1 VFGTPISSF
10 LRMAVVPTPRA
21 GWPQGVIRTD
31 SIPAQGEPGVNWSVE
46 RSRHSHGVN
55 GGHRRCAVAVINV
68 LGIFGTAF
76 GLLVT
81 IALLCGYVD
90 ELRTARRGLK
100 DAEDSSMTR

>member
-1 VFGTPISSF
+1 
-10 LRMAVVPTPRA
+10 
-21 GWPQGVIRTD
+21 
-31 SIPAQGEPGVNWSVE
+31 
-46 RSRHSHGVN
+46 
-55 GGHRRCAVAVINV
+55 VAVINV

-100 DAEDSSMTR
+100 DAEDSPMTR